1 MPSVQSNESGPF
13 PLSNAL
19 YTATPI
25 KIKQKNGKG
34 KTHLKKG
41 NAIEQQW
48 SSSMFDIQILFRAFQ
63 NRKKKVVIYREDTLI
78 YWLQMLLDLQNWC
91 FCR

>member
-1 MPSVQSNESGPF
+1 MQSVQSNESGPF

-34 KTHLKKG
+34 KTHLNNNETMK
-41 NAIEQQW
+41 
-48 SSSMFDIQILFRAFQ
+48 FFH
-63 NRKKKVVIYREDTLI
+63 V
-78 YWLQMLLDLQNWC
+78 
-91 FCR
+91 

>member
-1 MPSVQSNESGPF
+1 MQSVQSNESGPF

-41 NAIEQQW
+41 NAIEQQ
-48 SSSMFDIQILFRAFQ
+48 
-63 NRKKKVVIYREDTLI
+63 
-78 YWLQMLLDLQNWC
+78 
-91 FCR
+91 